1 MELILAIRDI
11 ASAIDQ
17 SVEAKSDINWKAAV
31 TLAGMVSK
39 GDTGQT
45 SIDERFERAFG
56 LATLR
61 FQHRWWDTS
70 KTFSPGPDRTRLIL
84 TLLHGDGVLSEY
96 NGTYDT

>member
-31 TLAGMVSK
+31 TSAGLVSK

-56 LATLR
+56 PATLR

-70 KTFSPGPDRTRLIL
+70 KIFTPRPDQTKPTP
-84 TLLHGDGVLSEY
+84 TLLYGDKVLSQCD
-96 NGTYDT
+96 GTYDT